1 MTEPG
6 PPTLWE
12 QPTRTVEPPK
22 RPRTDPWTVIL
33 SVLGGVLLGTAVTFA
48 ILAQVGVFEEPTP
61 TTIPGPSLTAPAP
74 TGPPPTLGEDV
85 TVADVAARVIPS
97 TVFIESS
104 GFLRSGSGSGVVYRE
119 DGYIVTNHHVV
130 DGASSLSVVFADG
143 ARYPATLV
151 GSDPLTDLAV
161 LRVDRRDLTPVD
173 LGSADTLTIGE
184 PAIAVGSPLG
194 LEGGPTVTSGIV
206 SALDRALQVRRGEF
220 LYGLVQTDA
229 PIAPGS
235 SGGALVDA
243 EARLIGITTA
253 IAVSD
258 VGAEGLGF
266 AVPVEQMVGVVE
278 DLIATGT
285 VNHARLGIEGTTV
298 WARRDDGAEYP
309 VGVGVTRLQPES
321 PFGLSGGQVGDVIT
335 KIAGKPVTTID
346 DLLGALRRLR
356 AHQSIPI
363 EIIRADGTR
372 TIDVALGSMS
382 P

>member
-12 QPTRTVEPPK
+12 QPTRTTVEPP
-22 RPRTDPWTVIL
+22 RRARTDPWTVIL

-48 ILAQVGVFEEPTP
+48 ILYQVGVFEEPTP
-61 TTIPGPSLTAPAP
+61 STIPGPSLSVPAP

-97 TVFIESS
+97 TVFVESS

-119 DGYIVTNHHVV
+119 DGYIITNNHVV
-130 DGASSLSVVFADG
+130 EGANSLAVVFADG
-143 ARYPATLV
+143 ARFPATLV
-151 GSDPLTDLAV
+151 GTDPLTDLAV
-161 LRVDRRDLTPVD
+161 LRVDRRDLTPID
-173 LGSADTLTIGE
+173 LGSADDLSIGE
-184 PAIAVGSPLG
+184 PAIAIGNPLG
-194 LEGGPTVTSGIV
+194 LEGGPTVSSGIV
-206 SALDRALQVRRGEF
+206 SALDRTLQVRRGEV

-243 EARLIGITTA
+243 DARLIGITTA

-266 AVPVEQMVGVVE
+266 AVPVEQVVGVVE
-278 DLIATGT
+278 DLIATGR
-285 VNHARLGIEGTTV
+285 VDHARLGIEGNTV
-298 WARRDDGAEYP
+298 WARQDGSEYP
-309 VGVGVTRLQPES
+309 VGVGVTRLQSES
-321 PFGLSGGQVGDVIT
+321 PYGASGGEVGDVIT
-335 KIAGKPVTTID
+335 RIAGRQVTTID

-356 AHQSIPI
+356 ANQSIPV
-363 EIIRADGTR
+363 EIIRGEESLTL
-372 TIDVALGSMS
+372 DVVLGSIR
-382 P
+382 